1 MDLGLTGRV
10 AIVTGGSKGLGLAS
24 ALALSGEGA
33 KVLISSRGEDNL
45 AAARGRIEAE
55 ADGGECLTV
64 VADMADPSTP
74 AVLVRAA
81 VERWGRLDVVVAN
94 TGGPKPGSTLGL
106 SDQDIQ
112 GAVDSV
118 LLPAVRLV
126 REAAPH
132 LRAGGWGRIC
142 CITSYGVELPLP
154 ALPLSNVARTALFA
168 WARTASRELFGEGVT
183 INLVCPGPHATD
195 RMKELGGSGGGG
207 PMGDPADFGRLVAYL
222 CSQAAAFVTG
232 TSLVVDGGATAAQ
245 R

>member
-24 ALALSGEGA
+24 ALALAGEGA
-33 KVLISSRGEDNL
+33 RVLISSRSEANL
-45 AAARGRIEAE
+45 AAARPQIESA
-55 ADGGECLTV
+55 GVECLTV
-64 VADMADPSTP
+64 AADMADPRTP
-74 AVLVRAA
+74 ARLVQAA
-81 VERWGRLDVVVAN
+81 VDRWGRLDVVVAN

-106 SDQDIQ
+106 SDEDIR

-154 ALPLSNVARTALFA
+154 SLPLSNVARSALFA
-168 WARTASRELFGEGVT
+168 WVRTASRELSGDGVT
-183 INLVCPGPHATD
+183 INLACPGPHATD
-195 RMKELGGSGGGG
+195 RMKELGASGGSG
-207 PMGDPADFGRLVAYL
+207 PMGDPADFGRLVTYL
-222 CSQAAAFVTG
+222 CSGAAGFVTG

>member
-24 ALALSGEGA
+24 ALALAGEGA
-33 KVLISSRGEDNL
+33 RVLISSRGEENL
-45 AAARGRIEAE
+45 SRARQQIEA
-55 ADGGECLTV
+55 AGGDCLTAP
-64 VADMADPSTP
+64 ADMADPDTP
-74 AVLVRAA
+74 GQLVRTAL
-81 VERWGRLDVVVAN
+81 EQWDRIDVVVAN
-94 TGGPKPGSTLGL
+94 TGGPKPGSTLEL
-106 SDQDIQ
+106 SDEDIKS
-112 GAVDSV
+112 AVDSV

-132 LRAGGWGRIC
+132 LRAGHWGRIC

-154 ALPLSNVARTALFA
+154 SLPLSNVARSALFA
-168 WARTASRELFGEGVT
+168 WVRTASRELFGDGVT
-183 INLVCPGPHATD
+183 INLICPGPHATD
-195 RMKELGGSGGGG
+195 RMKELGASGGAG

-222 CSQAAAFVTG
+222 CSEAAGFVTG